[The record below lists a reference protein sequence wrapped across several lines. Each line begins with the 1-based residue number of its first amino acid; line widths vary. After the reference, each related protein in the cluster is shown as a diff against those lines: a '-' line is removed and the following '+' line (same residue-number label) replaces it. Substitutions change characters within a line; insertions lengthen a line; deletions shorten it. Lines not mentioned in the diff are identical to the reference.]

1 MLRFSVDLQGWKAWP
16 DTYTVAYI
24 MPFLEALIKANTVYL
39 KANPGTP
46 SILDPV
52 SGVRYQ
58 RERGT
63 EVWRDI
69 PSILLHRGGDCED
82 LACALAAELRCK
94 GLPARVV
101 LTAIT
106 RQSGGRLFHVKV
118 AVGSRR
124 IDPSKMLGMKGEA
137 LCPITV
143 V

>member
-16 DTYTVAYI
+16 DYYTVAYI
-24 MPFLEALIKANTVYL
+24 MPFLEAMIKANMVYL

-52 SGVRYQ
+52 SAVRYQ

-69 PSILLHRGGDCED
+69 PCILRHRCGDCED

-94 GLPARVV
+94 GLPARIV
-101 LTAIT
+101 LTAIEKST
-106 RQSGGRLFHVKV
+106 GGRLFHVKV
-118 AVGSRR
+118 AVGSKRL
-124 IDPSKMLGMKGEA
+124 DPSKMLGMKGEA
-137 LCPITV
+137 LCLITV